1 MEESIINLKKYI
13 REVED
18 EKETLRIRAEKFQ
31 QTFEKANTIEEE
43 LMNKNDLLND
53 LKRQILVYE
62 NDLKA
67 FENQLQEEKRQNESL
82 KKELSNLKMKTLE
95 ASHDIKKDYESKT
108 LESKRT
114 IQNLNQEI
122 SELTAEVREEK
133 TKNSRMANELNTA
146 KS

>member
-1 MEESIINLKKYI
+1 MGIIQREIEERRGRDKSEVEEISRLTMRNRELEESIISLKKYI

-18 EKETLRIRAEKFQ
+18 DKETLRIKAEKFQ
-31 QTFEKANTIEEE
+31 QTFEKANNMEEE

-67 FENQLQEEKRQNESL
+67 FENQLSEEKRQNENG

-95 ASHDIKKDYESKT
+95 ASHDIKKASC
-108 LESKRT
+108 L
-114 IQNLNQEI
+114 
-122 SELTAEVREEK
+122 
-133 TKNSRMANELNTA
+133 
-146 KS
+146 